1 MLNMSTFFKVQMG
14 QNRVITGVSAVDPT
28 VRVGKRLI
36 SVKTIGFYIVSPV
49 GKVIIK
55 LYQFRC
61 FYIKDSFPEMII
73 MCIDPV
79 ACFSQNVTVICTGKR
94 NHCRTAT
101 TKKRSNPRN
110 ILSPLAGM
118 EGKEN

>member
-28 VRVGKRLI
+28 VRVVKRLI

-55 LYQFRC
+55 NLKMMLIFHL
-61 FYIKDSFPEMII
+61 
-73 MCIDPV
+73 
-79 ACFSQNVTVICTGKR
+79 KR
-94 NHCRTAT
+94 
-101 TKKRSNPRN
+101 P
-110 ILSPLAGM
+110 
-118 EGKEN
+118 

>member
-28 VRVGKRLI
+28 VRVVKRLI

-55 LYQFRC
+55 REKHFGRANETDC
-61 FYIKDSFPEMII
+61 SEVSAVRRRFTD
-73 MCIDPV
+73 
-79 ACFSQNVTVICTGKR
+79 
-94 NHCRTAT
+94 
-101 TKKRSNPRN
+101 
-110 ILSPLAGM
+110 
-118 EGKEN
+118 